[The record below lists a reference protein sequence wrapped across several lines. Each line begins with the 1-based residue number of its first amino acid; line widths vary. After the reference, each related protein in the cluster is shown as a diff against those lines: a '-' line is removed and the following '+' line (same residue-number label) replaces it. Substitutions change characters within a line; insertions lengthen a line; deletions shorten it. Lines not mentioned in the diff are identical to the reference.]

1 MRRSLLAAG
10 TAATAL
16 ATLSLGLAMPAA
28 ATGSHGGKGE
38 PWVVREGVMR
48 ADAKDYRSLCK
59 EKDGK
64 AAVRTFPLFDGKK
77 IKVVQDVLR
86 RDENGTVYWSGHDP
100 KHPGTSI
107 AASVLGACGRGPV
120 TLSGVAQMGF
130 RQYQYDPLSKRPGWY
145 SLQEIDSLKLPPN
158 GQGID
163 TLTEK
168 KKHPKPPKPP
178 KDSKRA
184 LQVATPEN
192 PAGIDIVV
200 AYTPA
205 TVTELGSVA
214 AVQSRIEYGV
224 NQLNRAFASSN
235 VPASV
240 HVVNTYQT
248 EPTGIPR
255 ESAGS
260 LLDMIKDPA
269 NQTLGAE
276 AATARQ
282 TYSADLVALL
292 ASIPAEDSS
301 GKADLPTPATATTD
315 SQAFSVTSIYS
326 VTGWE
331 NLAHEIGHNFGLW
344 HDRQTVVNNGGTP
357 PPNTIHYG
365 WITPNL
371 QNHTIMAYDT
381 PCRPQNCKVVN
392 QYSNTENTFD
402 GQPLGDEDNNNAA
415 VARESTEIVAGYRA
429 SQVTNR
435 TSLTYSADPA
445 GGGTVRPSLFGPYDP
460 NTQVTLTA
468 TSSEGFQFDGW
479 TVDGVLQEG
488 TTPQYQITMDTNHTV
503 VARFSATG

>member
-1 MRRSLLAAG
+1 MRRSLFAAS

-16 ATLSLGLAMPAA
+16 ATLSMTLGTPAE
-28 ATGSHGGKGE
+28 ATGSRDGKSE
-38 PWVVREGVMR
+38 PWVVRTGVMR

-59 EKDGK
+59 EKEGK
-64 AAVRTFPLFDGKK
+64 AEVRTFPLFDGKR
-77 IKVVQDVLR
+77 IKAVQDVLR
-86 RDENGTVYWSGHDP
+86 KDENGTVYWSGHDP
-100 KHPGTSI
+100 KKPGTSI
-107 AASVLGACGRGPV
+107 AVSVIGACSGGPV

-130 RQYQYDPLSKRPGWY
+130 RQYQYDPVHKHPGRY
-145 SLQEIDSLKLPPN
+145 SLQEIDSLRLPPN

-163 TLTEK
+163 TVTEK
-168 KKHPKPPKPP
+168 KHPKPP

-184 LQVATPEN
+184 LRVATPEN

-205 TVTELGSVA
+205 TVTELGSVE
-214 AVQSRIEYGV
+214 AVQARIQYGV

-240 HVVNTYQT
+240 HVVNSYQT
-248 EPTGIPR
+248 QPTGIPR
-255 ESAGS
+255 ESANS
-260 LLDMIKDPA
+260 LLDMISNPA

-292 ASIPAEDSS
+292 ASIPVEDSS
-301 GKADLPTPATATTD
+301 GRADLPTPATATTD

-392 QYSNTENTFD
+392 QYSNTENTFG
-402 GQPLGDEDNNNAA
+402 GQPLGDANNNNAA

-445 GGGTVRPSLFGPYDP
+445 DGGTVRPSLFGPYDP

-468 TSSEGFQFDGW
+468 TPSEGFQFDGW
-479 TVDGVLQEG
+479 VVDGVLQDD

-503 VARFSATG
+503 VAQFSATG